1 MSDIGSP
8 GRLIYSAVLLIALV
22 SVAHAA
28 IFVRMADANPLV
40 IAAYRMLIASAVLLP
55 IALLSSWQ
63 EIRGLSRR
71 QWVLMGTG
79 AIFLALHFATWIE
92 GVQRTSIANAVVL
105 VTLTP
110 VWLAL
115 WALLVLRRSPGKR
128 VWSAVGLAV
137 CGSAI
142 MAWGSLQLG
151 LQTLLGDGLALVGG
165 LFFAAFFVVAEDVR
179 RSVGL
184 LAFVALVYAGA
195 AILLWVPVSG
205 LGMPVAGFSA
215 ETYFA
220 LVALGLVSQVIGH
233 SGFNWAVRAISP
245 MFLALLL
252 LAEPILSAAFGWV
265 YFREGF
271 GLETVI
277 GGGLILGAIY
287 LGVRAESANGRVQTG

>member
-1 MSDIGSP
+1 MSDMGSP
-8 GRLIYSAVLLIALV
+8 GRLLYSSVL
-22 SVAHAA
+22 
-28 IFVRMADANPLV
+28 
-40 IAAYRMLIASAVLLP
+40 LIASAVLLP
-55 IALLSSWQ
+55 VAVLSSWA
-63 EIRGLSRR
+63 EICGLSRR
-71 QWVLMGTG
+71 QLALMGVG
-79 AIFLALHFATWIE
+79 ALFLALHFGTWIE
-92 GVQRTSIANAVVL
+92 GVQRTSIANSVVL
-105 VTLTP
+105 VNLTP

-115 WALLVLRRSPGKR
+115 WALLVSRWSPGMR
-128 VWSAVGLAV
+128 MWSAVALAV

-142 MAWGSLQLG
+142 MAWGSLQVG
-151 LQTLLGDGLALVGG
+151 MQTLLGDGLALVGG
-165 LFFAAFFVVAEDVR
+165 LFFAAFFIVAEDVR

-184 LAFVALVYAGA
+184 LTFVALVYAGA

-205 LGMPVAGFSA
+205 MGLAVAGFSA

-271 GLETVI
+271 GWETVI
-277 GGGLILGAIY
+277 GGVLILGAIY
-287 LGVRAESANGRVQTG
+287 LGVGAERMNDRVQTG

>member
-1 MSDIGSP
+1 MSDMGPP
-8 GRLIYSAVLLIALV
+8 GRLLYSSVLLIALV
-22 SVAHAA
+22 AVAHAA
-28 IFVRMADANPLV
+28 IFVRMAEADPLV

-55 IALLSSWQ
+55 VAVLSSWA
-63 EIRGLSRR
+63 EMCGLSRR
-71 QWVLMGTG
+71 QLALMGVG
-79 AIFLALHFATWIE
+79 ALFLALHFGTWIE
-92 GVQRTSIANAVVL
+92 GVQRTSIANSVVL

-115 WALLVLRRSPGKR
+115 WALLVSRRSPGMR
-128 VWSAVGLAV
+128 MWSAVALAV

-142 MAWGSLQLG
+142 MAWGSLQVG

-165 LFFAAFFVVAEDVR
+165 LFFAAFFIVAEDVR

-184 LAFVALVYAGA
+184 LTFVALVYAGA

-205 LGMPVAGFSA
+205 MGLAVAGFSA

-271 GLETVI
+271 GWETVI
-277 GGGLILGAIY
+277 GGVLILGAIY
-287 LGVRAESANGRVQTG
+287 LGIGAERMNDRVQTG

>member
-1 MSDIGSP
+1 M
-8 GRLIYSAVLLIALV
+8 
-22 SVAHAA
+22 
-28 IFVRMADANPLV
+28 
-40 IAAYRMLIASAVLLP
+40 
-55 IALLSSWQ
+55 
-63 EIRGLSRR
+63 
-71 QWVLMGTG
+71 
-79 AIFLALHFATWIE
+79 
-92 GVQRTSIANAVVL
+92 
-105 VTLTP
+105 
-110 VWLAL
+110 
-115 WALLVLRRSPGKR
+115 
-128 VWSAVGLAV
+128 
-137 CGSAI
+137 
-142 MAWGSLQLG
+142 
-151 LQTLLGDGLALVGG
+151 QTLLGDGLALVGG
-165 LFFAAFFVVAEDVR
+165 LFFAAFFIVAEDVR

-184 LAFVALVYAGA
+184 LTFVALVYAGA

-205 LGMPVAGFSA
+205 MGLAVAGFSA

-233 SGFNWAVRAISP
+233 SGFNLAVRAISP